1 MMKWIYSSG
10 GNFIFTGMPVAERWR
25 GNEGSSVTLAAI
37 GGSDYDLA
45 YRSLVGPDEYVNVLR
60 NVLVSDVLVVCGA
73 QQEIG
78 FYEISAGSYLLV
90 KIEFGGSE
98 EEIEQCVREV
108 VNGRWASVEDQPF
121 EFEIK
126 SSNMAVFDAAF
137 AWEDAVGM
145 DNTIEV
151 VVECGR
157 YAVSL
162 IKYEND
168 NNLLWVVRLNR
179 V

>member
-1 MMKWIYSSG
+1 M
-10 GNFIFTGMPVAERWR
+10 
-25 GNEGSSVTLAAI
+25 
-37 GGSDYDLA
+37 
-45 YRSLVGPDEYVNVLR
+45 
-60 NVLVSDVLVVCGA
+60 
-73 QQEIG
+73 
-78 FYEISAGSYLLV
+78 V
-90 KIEFGGSE
+90 KIEFGGSD

-108 VNGRWASVEDQPF
+108 VNGRKASVEDQPF

-126 SSNMAVFDAAF
+126 SSNMVVFDAAF

-151 VVECGR
+151 MVECGR

-162 IKYEND
+162 IRYQND
-168 NNLLWVVRLNR
+168 NTLLWVVRLSR

>member
-1 MMKWIYSSG
+1 M
-10 GNFIFTGMPVAERWR
+10 
-25 GNEGSSVTLAAI
+25 TLAAI

-45 YRSLVGPDEYVNVLR
+45 RHSLVGPDEYVNVLR

-145 DNTIEV
+145 DNTIKV

-157 YAVSL
+157 CAVSL

-168 NNLLWVVRLNR
+168 NNLLWVVRLSKM
-179 V
+179 

>member
-1 MMKWIYSSG
+1 MKWIYSSG
-10 GNFIFTGMPVAERWR
+10 GNFIFTGKPVAERWR
-25 GNEGSSVTLAAI
+25 GNEGLSVMPTAA

-45 YRSLVGPDEYVNVLR
+45 CRSLAGPDEYVNVLR
-60 NVLVSDVLVVCGA
+60 NVLGSDVLVVCGA

-121 EFEIK
+121 AFAIT
-126 SSNMAVFDAAF
+126 SPTMVVFDAAF
-137 AWEDAVGM
+137 TWEEAAGM
-145 DNTIEV
+145 GNTVEV
-151 VVECGR
+151 VVECGK

-168 NNLLWVVRLNR
+168 NNLLWVVRLSR

>member
-1 MMKWIYSSG
+1 M
-10 GNFIFTGMPVAERWR
+10 
-25 GNEGSSVTLAAI
+25 TLAAI

-45 YRSLVGPDEYVNVLR
+45 RHSLVGPDEYVNVLR

-126 SSNMAVFDAAF
+126 SSNIAVFDAAF

-145 DNTIEV
+145 DNTIKV

-168 NNLLWVVRLNR
+168 NNLLWVVRLSKM
-179 V
+179 